1 MQSENDGM
9 GAGTGQRALDGATR
23 HHDTRK
29 VLAGVV
35 VFLRLVAV
43 PPIVVAIASGVR
55 LGSYAVPWLAV
66 LVYLLFTA
74 WGTVFVLVVWRAGK
88 VPGWVVATDVA
99 VVTACILLISL
110 AVHPVYFNQVDGS
123 DLEAAMEVSAVVV
136 AMNTGIRKLI
146 AACLVLGAA
155 HVVAEIPTM
164 IAYAGDI
171 GATITDILWLA
182 GTALISALISSRLL
196 AADDR
201 AEAANREV
209 SELHAQA
216 AEARARSQER
226 VRYLREQIR
235 RYRAL
240 HDGPLSILTAI
251 ASGGLD
257 HHDEEVRR
265 QCAVSANL
273 LRGLISDDPMSTLT
287 DLSIA
292 LTKAG
297 SDYAVHGLRVHY
309 QFSDLPPDLPPSV
322 VEAMSWASREAL
334 NNIALH
340 AGTDR
345 AWLTA
350 RADGGEN
357 GHAVTVT
364 IVDQG
369 KGFDPAHTRHGRG
382 LSDSITGRMADVGGA
397 AAVDSMLGQGTRVE
411 LRWQR

>member
-1 MQSENDGM
+1 M
-9 GAGTGQRALDGATR
+9 
-23 HHDTRK
+23 
-29 VLAGVV
+29 

-43 PPIVVAIASGVR
+43 PPLVVAIASGIR
-55 LGSYAVPWLAV
+55 LGAYTVPWLAV
-66 LVYLLFTA
+66 LIYVVIFG
-74 WGTVFVLVVWRAGK
+74 WGAVFVLVVLRTGTVAD
-88 VPGWVVATDVA
+88 WVVVTDIIVVA
-99 VVTACILLISL
+99 SCILLISR
-110 AVHPVYFNQVDGS
+110 AVHPSFFSHADGS
-123 DLEAAMEVSAVVV
+123 DLEAAMQTSGVVI
-136 AMNTGIRKLI
+136 AMNSPVRRTVIG
-146 AACLVLGAA
+146 CGTLVAA
-155 HVVAEIPTM
+155 HVVAELQAM
-164 IAYAGDI
+164 AANHSVI
-171 GATITDILWLA
+171 GSTITDGLWVA
-182 GTALISALISSRLL
+182 GAALVAGMISHRLL
-196 AADDR
+196 TADRQAD
-201 AEAANREV
+201 EATREV
-209 SELHAQA
+209 AELHAQA

-257 HHDEEVRR
+257 QHDDEVRR

-287 DLSIA
+287 DLSMA

-297 SDYAVHGLRVHY
+297 SDYAIHGLRVHY
-309 QFSDLPPDLPPSV
+309 QFSDLPADLPAAV
-322 VEAMSWASREAL
+322 VDALSGASREAL
-334 NNIALH
+334 NNIAAH

-350 RADGGEN
+350 RSDGGPD

-369 KGFDPAHTRHGRG
+369 QGFDPTTTPHGRG
-382 LSDSITGRMADVGGA
+382 LPDSITGRMTDVGGEA
-397 AAVDSMLGQGTRVE
+397 VVDSMPGQGTRVE